1 MNKKNYIFSFLLI
14 SIINLILYFSCFIS
28 IYAVSKNDF
37 YGEVITQTDLIT
49 QQYKM
54 GFDEGS
60 ITFSYSDSDDERVSF
75 INDGNIYS
83 DSKNIYSD
91 SSIEIVNSIYS
102 GESPLNGIKYIYF
115 VRYIS
120 SSDVYIRYGK
130 IQPRIMSLSLD
141 FLIYGEIASIILIVI
156 YCIYINIES
165 NKSLKPLK
173 MQIRKLQNIIN
184 IERPVEYGDDLNYL
198 ALIVRDSR
206 KELKAQFDL
215 TKVGEQKINFIL
227 DSISQALVVID
238 SNYRIIM
245 FNKKAS
251 EIFGVAKEEA
261 DEKSFEVLSKAKFL
275 EGNVSMVIQTLR
287 SFVYQ
292 EKIDGRIYQCN
303 INPIDYSWTRV
314 NEKPGASLLMIDIT
328 EEYNSSAMKREFF
341 TNASHEL
348 KTPLTAILGYQQMM
362 QQGVE
367 TSEEGRKE
375 LVSKTIKEATRMRK
389 IIFDMLELSS
399 LENES
404 LRTVEKINV
413 VSEIDNVL
421 SSLDFEITQKHLTIE
436 KNYSDMVLEINYDDF
451 NRLIKNLLENAIF
464 YNKENGKIFIV
475 VDNFNK
481 TISIADSGI
490 GISEENINRI
500 FERFFRVD
508 KARSRRDG
516 GTGLGLAIVK
526 HICEYYGYEISV
538 KSKIDEGS
546 KFTITCK

>member
-1 MNKKNYIFSFLLI
+1 
-14 SIINLILYFSCFIS
+14 
-28 IYAVSKNDF
+28 
-37 YGEVITQTDLIT
+37 
-49 QQYKM
+49 
-54 GFDEGS
+54 
-60 ITFSYSDSDDERVSF
+60 
-75 INDGNIYS
+75 
-83 DSKNIYSD
+83 
-91 SSIEIVNSIYS
+91 
-102 GESPLNGIKYIYF
+102 
-115 VRYIS
+115 
-120 SSDVYIRYGK
+120 
-130 IQPRIMSLSLD
+130 
-141 FLIYGEIASIILIVI
+141 
-156 YCIYINIES
+156 
-165 NKSLKPLK
+165 